1 MDRRVG
7 SAGVKPLARRATAHI
22 GRGFAAAPNF
32 QSFPRGLMRLD
43 DFANKYRLKVRRAE
57 DGETIIPAKLGHL
70 YPHDSDRGIFG
81 LVLKVPADDSS
92 LDNTLRARK
101 RKAEREGFE
110 VHQEGDFEA
119 VLLFDASDSKKARL
133 AIRLVG
139 AKRKRTLTAEQRAA
153 KVAILERARIARMAV
168 VQVS

>member
-1 MDRRVG
+1 MKVNKWHQLERLVVSGPVEQSDLHTVKLVCDVQQADR
-7 SAGVKPLARRATAHI
+7 
-22 GRGFAAAPNF
+22 
-32 QSFPRGLMRLD
+32 Q
-43 DFANKYRLKVRRAE
+43 
-57 DGETIIPAKLGHL
+57 
-70 YPHDSDRGIFG
+70 
-81 LVLKVPADDSS
+81 
-92 LDNTLRARK
+92 
-101 RKAEREGFE
+101 
-110 VHQEGDFEA
+110 A

>member
-1 MDRRVG
+1 MN
-7 SAGVKPLARRATAHI
+7 I
-22 GRGFAAAPNF
+22 QEFAE
-32 QSFPRGLMRLD
+32 
-43 DFANKYRLKVRRAE
+43 KYRLRVKRAE
-57 DGETIIPAKLGHL
+57 DGELIVPAKLGHL
-70 YPHDSDRGIFG
+70 YSHDPDRGIFG
-81 LVLKVPADDSS
+81 LVLEAPADDSS

-119 VLLFDASDSKKARL
+119 VLLFDANDPKKVRL

-153 KVAILERARIARMAV
+153 KIAILERARIAKIAV
-168 VQVS
+168 AQAS